1 MPVTDAVAML
11 SSERILQAVFGFRAS
26 RMLLSALEVG
36 LFTELGKGPRS
47 ADQLCR
53 ALGLSAR
60 TAPQWLDALVT
71 LGFLERDGDGECAI
85 YLNTREACH
94 FLDRNSVAYIGA
106 PLEGVGA
113 QVYAGWEM
121 LIQALRAG
129 DDNDAWR
136 DQLMEVGRR

>member
-1 MPVTDAVAML
+1 MRCSHAVSRANSAGGL
-11 SSERILQAVFGFRAS
+11 WLPRIANVVVRAGS
-26 RMLLSALEVG
+26 G

-71 LGFLERDGDGECAI
+71 LGFLERDGDGERAI

-94 FLDRNSVAYIGA
+94 FLDRNSAAYIGA

-113 QVYAGWEM
+113 RVYAGWET

-136 DQLMEVGRR
+136 GM